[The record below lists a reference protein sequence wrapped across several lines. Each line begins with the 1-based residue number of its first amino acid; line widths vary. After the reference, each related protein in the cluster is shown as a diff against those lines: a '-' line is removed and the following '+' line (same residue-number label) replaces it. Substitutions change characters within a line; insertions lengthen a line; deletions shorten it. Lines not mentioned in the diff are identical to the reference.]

1 MLVVTSSPWKLAAL
15 PGLAL
20 AALVLTV
27 PTAEAAA
34 EDGAPRRLEV
44 PGEADGFY
52 VPPRG
57 GKGKR
62 TVLVWLHGRGGNPE
76 ADCRKWAQVTTEF
89 GWLLCPA
96 GPENR
101 GGGARG
107 WNNEWPGA
115 KKTVDATMQAFLAK
129 HKKRAKEKGNI
140 LIGFSEGAFVGM
152 NIAVRE
158 PDVYSRW
165 MILAANDVYWGMDG
179 SEELKKN
186 KKQIRRVYLLTGEK
200 DMVVEPTRR
209 VGKQLKDQGVRVMLS
224 TPDDIGH
231 EVPSDR
237 MKQLYRRPLL
247 WLTSAK

>member
-1 MLVVTSSPWKLAAL
+1 MRLPWKPFALA
-15 PGLAL
+15 GLAG
-20 AALVLTV
+20 AALVLASPEV
-27 PTAEAAA
+27 QAEGEEAK
-34 EDGAPRRLEV
+34 PRVLEV
-44 PGEADGFY
+44 DGEANAFY

-76 ADCRKWAQVTTEF
+76 SDCRKWSKVATEF

-96 GPENR
+96 GPEDR

-107 WNNEWPGA
+107 WNNAWPGA
-115 KKTVDATMQAFLAK
+115 KKTVDATMSAFLAK

-165 MILAANDVYWGMDG
+165 MILAANDVYWGMEG
-179 SEELKKN
+179 GEELKKN
-186 KKQIRRVYLLTGEK
+186 HKQIRRVYLLTGEK

-209 VGKQLKDQGVRVMLS
+209 VSKQLKEQGVRVMLS
-224 TPDDIGH
+224 TPDDMGH
-231 EVPSDR
+231 EVPGDR
-237 MKQLYRRPLL
+237 MRELYRKPLL